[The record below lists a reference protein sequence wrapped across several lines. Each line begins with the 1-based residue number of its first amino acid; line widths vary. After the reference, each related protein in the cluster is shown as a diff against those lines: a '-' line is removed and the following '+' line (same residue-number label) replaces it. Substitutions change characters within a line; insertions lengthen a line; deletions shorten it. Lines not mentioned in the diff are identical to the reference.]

1 LNILTHKIVRDGEI
15 LGYKID
21 TGEDSYS
28 ICSSG
33 LISKELF
40 MQLIDNGYS
49 YFGKMEFED
58 SSKNNIE
65 NLPEIKFDSLTD
77 TERSEFFETN
87 DVMSSEELSKYTK
100 NRSGDSAI
108 SLERTG

>member
-1 LNILTHKIVRDGEI
+1 MKECLI
-15 LGYKID
+15 
-21 TGEDSYS
+21 
-28 ICSSG
+28 
-33 LISKELF
+33 ISKDDTHEQTNAWCVELPKTIF
-40 MQLIDNGYS
+40 DEHVNEGYS
-49 YFGKMEFED
+49 TSGDASDVLTEVLEMMVDFNM
-58 SSKNNIE
+58 I
-65 NLPEIKFDSLTD
+65 TD